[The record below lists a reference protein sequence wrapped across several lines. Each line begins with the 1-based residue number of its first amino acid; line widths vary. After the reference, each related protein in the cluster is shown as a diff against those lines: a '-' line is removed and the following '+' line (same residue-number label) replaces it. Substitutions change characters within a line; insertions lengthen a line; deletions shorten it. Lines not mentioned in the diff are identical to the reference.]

1 MFALEEYTKRLEQ
14 VKKRM
19 VDEGVDVLLI
29 SNPSNMYYLTN
40 YSAWS
45 FYVHQMM
52 VVTLEDAQPIWIG
65 RQMDAIGVAKTTWL
79 DEHHIIAYPD
89 YYVQSTERHPID
101 FVANIL
107 TEIGQSTRIIG
118 VEMDVHYFTAL
129 CYERLKHGLPNAM
142 FKDTSSLI
150 NMIRLIKSKQEMKY
164 MKRAGKIVENAMTAA
179 YDRVQV
185 GVRECD
191 VAAAIYHAQ
200 IQGTKE
206 FGGDYPSIVP
216 MMPTNENTS
225 CPHLTWTE
233 RPYVKG
239 DFLTIEIAGAY
250 KRYHAPMA
258 RTMSIGT
265 APNEVKELAKVVEEG
280 IEATLDFIRPGI
292 RAEEVERVWS
302 KTIGKYGHRKSSRL
316 GYSVGLSF
324 PPDWGEHTVSFRPG
338 DQTILKPNMTFHLMP
353 GIWYND
359 YGVEIT
365 ETIQVTNTGVDLLTN
380 FPRNLYEKPTLSIL
394 TDEHTS

>member
-1 MFALEEYTKRLEQ
+1 MFALEEYTQRLEA

-29 SNPSNMYYLTN
+29 SNPSNMFYLTN

-65 RQMDAIGVAKTTWL
+65 RQMDASGVGKTTWL
-79 DEHHIIAYPD
+79 DEHHIISYPD
-89 YYVQSTERHPID
+89 FYVQSTERHPID

-107 TEIGQSTRIIG
+107 TEIGQSARTIG

-129 CYERLKHGLPNAM
+129 CYERLKRGLPNAT

-150 NMIRLIKSKQEMKY
+150 NRVRLIKSTQEINY
-164 MKRAGKIVENAMTAA
+164 MKRAGRIVERAMTAA
-179 YDRVQV
+179 YERVQI

-191 VAAAIYHAQ
+191 VAASIYYAQ
-200 IQGTKE
+200 IQGTPE
-206 FGGDYPSIVP
+206 FGGDYTSIVP
-216 MMPTNENTS
+216 MMPSNENTS
-225 CPHLTWTE
+225 SPHLTWTDKTYE
-233 RPYVKG
+233 QG

-265 APNEVKELAKVVEEG
+265 APNEVKDLAKVVEEG
-280 IEATLDFIRPGI
+280 IEATLNYIQPGVK
-292 RAEEVERVWS
+292 AEEVERVWS
-302 KTIGKYGHRKSSRL
+302 KAIGKYGHRKSSRL

-338 DQTILKPNMTFHLMP
+338 DDTILQPNMTFHLMP
-353 GIWYND
+353 GIWYSD

-365 ETIQVTNTGVDLLTN
+365 ETIRITDSGVELLTN
-380 FPRNLYEKPTLSIL
+380 FSRDLYEKPVLGL
-394 TDEHTS
+394 LPDENTS

>member
-1 MFALEEYTKRLEQ
+1 MFALKEYKKRLEA

-45 FYVHQMM
+45 FYVHQIM
-52 VVTLEDAQPIWIG
+52 VVTLEDAQPLWIG
-65 RQMDAIGVAKTTWL
+65 RQMDANGVAKTTWL

-89 YYVQSTERHPID
+89 FYVQSTDRHPID

-107 TEIGQSTRIIG
+107 TEIGQGRRTIG
-118 VEMDVHYFTAL
+118 VEKDVHYFTAL
-129 CYERLKHGLPNAM
+129 CFERLKHGLPDAT
-142 FKDTSSLI
+142 FKDTSSLV
-150 NMIRLIKSKQEMKY
+150 NMVRLIKSPEEINY
-164 MKRAGKIVENAMTAA
+164 MRRAGKIVENAMTAA
-179 YDRVQV
+179 YESVEI
-185 GVRECD
+185 GARESD
-191 VAAAIYHAQ
+191 VAAAIYYAQ
-200 IQGTKE
+200 IKGTPS
-206 FGGDYPSIVP
+206 FGGDYTSIVP

-225 CPHLTWTE
+225 CPHITWTD
-233 RPYVKG
+233 RPYEKG

-258 RTMSIGT
+258 RTMAIGT
-265 APNEVKELAKVVEEG
+265 APKEVKELSKVVEEG
-280 IEATLDFIRPGI
+280 IDVTLDYIRPGI
-292 RAEEVERVWS
+292 RAEEVERIWS

-324 PPDWGEHTVSFRPG
+324 PPDWGEHTISFRPG
-338 DQTILKPNMTFHLMP
+338 DESILKPNMTFHLMP

-365 ETIQVTNTGVDLLTN
+365 ETIRITEKGVELLTN
-380 FPRNLYEKPTLSIL
+380 FPRGLYEKPNLSIIS
-394 TDEHTS
+394 DEHTP